1 MRRFPTATDHEIA
14 RLAIPAFGA
23 LIAEPLYVLSDT
35 AVVGHLGTPELGGL
49 AIAGQALLTVHAVM
63 IFLAYG
69 TTAAVARLIGA
80 GDERAAA
87 HQAVQ
92 SLWLAVAIGIVS
104 GLILFA
110 AAEPI
115 VEALGAEGAIRE
127 HSLRYLRVSI
137 LGLPAMLISLAAVGY
152 LRGLQDTVR
161 PLVVALVTAVGN
173 LVLEIVL
180 IFGFDQ
186 GIGASALSTVVAQ
199 WAGAVLYLIWVGRA
213 VAEHGISLRPERSA
227 MAQLAKVAGDLMI
240 RTTALRASFTV
251 TVAAAARID
260 SVSLAA
266 HEIAFQLWMFIAL
279 ALDAVAIAGQA
290 LMGRVLG
297 AGDAAAARRVGDRMI
312 AWGAATGIAA
322 LLAVVVTRP
331 WLADLFSDDAAVI
344 AVAGTLFW
352 HLALMQPIN
361 GVVFALDGILIGAG
375 DMRFLAWAMTGA
387 AAAFIPLAILVP
399 VLDLGVVWLWGALW
413 VLMAVRLAALW
424 VRYRGGSWLVTGA
437 LRS

>member
-1 MRRFPTATDHEIA
+1 
-14 RLAIPAFGA
+14 
-23 LIAEPLYVLSDT
+23 
-35 AVVGHLGTPELGGL
+35 
-49 AIAGQALLTVHAVM
+49 VM

-92 SLWLAVAIGIVS
+92 SLWLAVAIGVVS

-115 VEALGAEGAIRE
+115 VEVLGAEGAIRE

-161 PLVVALVTAVGN
+161 PLAVALVTAVGN

-186 GIGASALSTVVAQ
+186 GIGASALATVVAQ

-213 VAEHGISLRPERSA
+213 VAEHGISLRPEPSA

-290 LMGRVLG
+290 LMGRLLG

-312 AWGAATGIAA
+312 AWGAAAGIAA

-413 VLMAVRLAALW
+413 VLMAIRLAALW

-437 LRS
+437 RRS